1 MKYSAKDRKFAKSIL
16 EASIK
21 GGEINDT
28 KFLSLISGINKL
40 KTKRTLSILQA
51 LLKEVSDFYKKQ
63 TLLVES
69 AEELHSRN
77 LDKIRKL
84 FQVKTRRHLDLEF
97 RKDESLLAGMK
108 ITLGDTVWDYS
119 VNQSLESL
127 KEISYG

>member
-1 MKYSAKDRKFAKSIL
+1 MKYSSKDRNFAKNIL

-21 GGEINDT
+21 GGEISDT

-84 FQVKTRRHLDLEF
+84 FQVKTRGHLDLEF